1 MTLMELSAR
10 VEYALAALLELTNH
24 LDASKPLQIK
34 HIAAKH
40 DIPYRY
46 LEHILNTLSHAGIVQ
61 GQRGIKGG
69 YWLVRQPQKI
79 TLLDIFECFEENRT
93 TKSSQIDLS
102 INRSIIRDAWQRA
115 DQSAKGVLQ
124 QLTLYDLSLQRLE
137 REKKSNMHYI

>member
-1 MTLMELSAR
+1 MTPMELSAR

-34 HIAAKH
+34 HIATKH

-46 LEHILNTLSHAGIVQ
+46 LEHILNTLSRAGIVQ

-93 TKSSQIDLS
+93 TKSTQIDLS